1 MRVDVR
7 FTRAEVDPAALAET
21 TAVVINVL
29 RATTT
34 IVEALANGAV
44 GVYPTT
50 SAEDAAKL
58 AASLGRED
66 TLLCGERKGVK
77 VDGFDLG
84 NSPAEFTAAV
94 VDGRKLV
101 MSTTNGTRA
110 FSSASEAQRVLVCAF
125 TNLSAVAAAVAID
138 ETLAVLCAGQGDR
151 FSIDDAVCAGH
162 LIRRVIA
169 GRTGTF
175 ELSDAALA
183 ACALAEK
190 LNPDRAFLE
199 GTSGGRSIVDIGL
212 AGDLELCGEV
222 DRHEIVPMM
231 HDQAITLSGAR

>member
-1 MRVDVR
+1 MRVDVH
-7 FTRAEVDPAALAET
+7 FTRAEVDSGALVDA

-29 RATTT
+29 RATTS

-50 SAEDAAKL
+50 SAENAAKL

-94 VDGRKLV
+94 VDGKKLV
-101 MSTTNGTRA
+101 MSTPNGTRV

-125 TNLSAVAAAVAID
+125 TNLGAVAAAVAID
-138 ETLAVLCAGQGDR
+138 ETLAVLCAGQEDR
-151 FSIDDAVCAGH
+151 FSIDDALCAGH
-162 LIRRVIA
+162 LIRRVIE
-169 GRTGTF
+169 GGIGTL
-175 ELSDAALA
+175 ELNDAARA
-183 ACALAEK
+183 AQALAEE

-199 GTSGGRSIVDIGL
+199 GISAGRALADIGL

-222 DRHEIVPMM
+222 DRHDIVPMM
-231 HDQAITLSGAR
+231 RDQAITLSGA

>member
-1 MRVDVR
+1 MRIDVH
-7 FTRAEVDPAALAET
+7 FTRAEVDSAALGES

-29 RATTT
+29 RATTS

-50 SAEDAAKL
+50 SAADAAQL

-84 NSPAEFTAAV
+84 NSPAEFTSEV
-94 VDGRKLV
+94 VDGKKLV

-110 FSSASEAQRVLVCAF
+110 FSSAAEAQRVLVCAF
-125 TNLSAVAAAVAID
+125 TNLGAVAAAVADD
-138 ETLAVLCAGQGDR
+138 ETLVVLCAGHGDR
-151 FSIDDAVCAGH
+151 FSIDDALCAGH
-162 LIRRVIA
+162 LVRRVVENGA
-169 GRTGTF
+169 ENL
-175 ELSDAALA
+175 ELNDAAHA
-183 ACALAEK
+183 ARALAGE

-199 GTSGGRSIVDIGL
+199 GIGAGRVLADIGL
-212 AGDLELCGEV
+212 AGDLDICGEV
-222 DRHEIVPMM
+222 DRHDIVPMM
-231 HDQAITLSGAR
+231 RNQAITLSGA

>member
-1 MRVDVR
+1 MRVDVH
-7 FTRAEVDPAALAET
+7 FTPAEVDSAALGEA
-21 TAVVINVL
+21 TAVVIDVL

-44 GVYPTT
+44 GVYPTS

-84 NSPAEFTAAV
+84 NSPAEFTAEV
-94 VDGRKLV
+94 VEGKKLV

-125 TNLSAVAAAVAID
+125 TNLGAVAAAVAAD
-138 ETLAVLCAGQGDR
+138 ETLVLLCAGEEDR
-151 FSIDDAVCAGH
+151 FSIDDALCAGH
-162 LIRRVIA
+162 LVVRVVEN
-169 GRTGTF
+169 GTGAF
-175 ELSDAALA
+175 ELNDAARA
-183 ACALAEK
+183 ARALAEE

-199 GTSGGRSIVDIGL
+199 GINGGRALADIGL
-212 AGDLELCGEV
+212 AEDLEICGEV
-222 DRHEIVPMM
+222 DRHDIVPMM
-231 HDQAITLSGAR
+231 HNQAITLSGA

>member
-1 MRVDVR
+1 MRVDVH
-7 FTRAEVDPAALAET
+7 FTRAEVDSAALAEA

-44 GVYPTT
+44 GVYPTV
-50 SAEDAAKL
+50 SAEDAVKL

-84 NSPAEFTAAV
+84 NSPAEFTAEV
-94 VDGRKLV
+94 VDGKKLV

-125 TNLSAVAAAVAID
+125 TNLGAVAAEVAID
-138 ETLAVLCAGQGDR
+138 ETLAVLCAGRGDR
-151 FSIDDAVCAGH
+151 FSIDDALCAGH
-162 LIRRVIA
+162 LIRRVIEGGKGA
-169 GRTGTF
+169 F
-175 ELSDAALA
+175 DLNDAALA
-183 ACALAEK
+183 ACALADE
-190 LNPDRAFLE
+190 LNPDRTFLE
-199 GTSGGRSIVDIGL
+199 GTSGGRSLADIGL

-222 DRHEIVPMM
+222 DRHDIVPMM
-231 HDQAITLSGAR
+231 HDQAITLSGVR